1 MKFNGFSVFAKI
13 RFAKFGLDVG
23 VFGSL
28 SLNVSMSNLVFVGYC
43 DRYGPYVYVMY
54 VCNFCMTYVSC
65 TWQFGRNHMNY
76 HI

>member
-13 RFAKFGLDVG
+13 RFAKFGPDVG

-43 DRYGPYVYVMY
+43 DRMVPMY
-54 VCNFCMTYVSC
+54 M
-65 TWQFGRNHMNY
+65 
-76 HI
+76 